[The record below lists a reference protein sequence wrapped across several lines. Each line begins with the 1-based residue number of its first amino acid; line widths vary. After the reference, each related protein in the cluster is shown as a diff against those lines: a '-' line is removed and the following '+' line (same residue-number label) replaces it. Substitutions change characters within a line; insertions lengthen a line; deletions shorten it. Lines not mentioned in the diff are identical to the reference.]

1 MPIISQVIVWLIVG
15 VIGGSLAGL
24 IAKWRRKGFGL
35 TQNSWVRLVGAVIG
49 FVVGCRVT
57 S

>member
-35 TQNSWVRLVGAVIG
+35 TQNLGLGLVGAVIG